1 MIIAAA
7 VLALLAALLH
17 AYIWYLESFVW
28 TTRARSVF
36 GTSAEEALATKEMA
50 FNQGYYNLFLGI
62 IAAAGAV
69 CVLLGRPEVGL
80 ALIGAG
86 TGSMLAASLVLALG
100 SPDKRGAAAKQG
112 ILPALTLITLL
123 VAGFWG

>member
-28 TTRARSVF
+28 TTRARAVF
-36 GTSAEEALATKEMA
+36 ATSEEEALATKEMA

-69 CVLLGRPEVGL
+69 SVLLGRPEVGL